1 MYARGNESGMMERF
15 KTYEQAKEAILAEI
29 LNNLR
34 IHVAMSY
41 LNKAK
46 KDLGQDAYDRLM
58 EELNPI
64 LGLKK

>member
-1 MYARGNESGMMERF
+1 MMERF